1 MIVDAHTHRY
11 PEEVLEDPQSFA
23 QLHKE
28 WHWLELVSSDNKKS
42 LQGWSS
48 REKMIADMDK
58 SEVERAVLLGW
69 YWENPET
76 CELQNQWCSQWI
88 ARDPERFIGFFSLH
102 PELQN
107 PIESLKRSMDLG
119 FLGIGECHPWLQGA
133 SIQNENWMKCMEFA
147 AAEGWPVT
155 FHVTEPVGH
164 DYPGRVQTPFEEFLW
179 LARQLPELKIIL
191 AHAGGLFPFYE
202 LNPKIRP
209 ELKNVHYDLAACPLL
224 YDPEIYRKLIDV
236 VGVEKILWGTD
247 YPLRI
252 FPARQKEPD
261 FISFKNFVLEEAELS
276 ESERD
281 AIFGNNLLALLPC

>member
-1 MIVDAHTHRY
+1 MIIDAHTHRY
-11 PEEVLEDPQSFA
+11 PEEIFRDPQSFG
-23 QLHKE
+23 QLYKE
-28 WHWLELVSSDNKKS
+28 WHWLKLVSPENKKN
-42 LQGWSS
+42 LQGWST
-48 REKMIADMDK
+48 RKKMIADMDK
-58 SEVERAVLLGW
+58 SEVGRAVLLGW

-88 ARDPERFIGFFSLH
+88 ARDPDRFIGFFSLH

-107 PIESLKRSMDLG
+107 PIESLKRSIDLG

-147 AAEGWPVT
+147 ATEGWPVT

-224 YDPEIYRKLIDV
+224 YNPEIYRKLIDV
-236 VGVEKILWGTD
+236 VGFKKILWGTD

-252 FPARQKEPD
+252 FPATQKEPD
-261 FISFKNFVLEEAELS
+261 FITFKNLVLKKAELS
-276 ESERD
+276 ESEKD

>member
-88 ARDPERFIGFFSLH
+88 ARDPDRFIGFFSLH

-133 SIQNENWMKCMEFA
+133 SMQNENWMKCMEFA
-147 AAEGWPVT
+147 ASEGWPVT

-209 ELKNVHYDLAACPLL
+209 VLKNVHYDLAACPLL

-261 FISFKNFVLEEAELS
+261 FISFKNLVLEEAELS

>member
-88 ARDPERFIGFFSLH
+88 ARDPDRFIGFFSLH

-261 FISFKNFVLEEAELS
+261 FISFKNLVLEEAELS

>member
-23 QLHKE
+23 QLHEE
-28 WHWLELVSSDNKKS
+28 WHWLELVSPENKKS
-42 LQGWSS
+42 LQGWST

-58 SEVERAVLLGW
+58 SEVKRAVLLGW

-88 ARDPERFIGFFSLH
+88 SRDPERFIGFFSLH

-147 AAEGWPVT
+147 AAEGWPVS

-261 FISFKNFVLEEAELS
+261 FITFKNLVLEEAELS

>member
-88 ARDPERFIGFFSLH
+88 ARDPDRFIGFFSLH

-252 FPARQKEPD
+252 FPATQKEPD
-261 FISFKNFVLEEAELS
+261 FITFKNLVLEEAELS

>member
-42 LQGWSS
+42 LQGWST

-261 FISFKNFVLEEAELS
+261 FITFKNLVLEEAELS

>member
-261 FISFKNFVLEEAELS
+261 FITFKNLVLEEAELS

>member
-88 ARDPERFIGFFSLH
+88 ARDPDRFIGFFSLH

-133 SIQNENWMKCMEFA
+133 SMQNENWMKCMEFA

-261 FISFKNFVLEEAELS
+261 FITFKNLVLEEAELS

>member
-209 ELKNVHYDLAACPLL
+209 VLKNVHYDLAACPLL

>member
-88 ARDPERFIGFFSLH
+88 ARDPDRFIGFFSLH

-261 FISFKNFVLEEAELS
+261 FITFKNLVLEEAELS

>member
-42 LQGWSS
+42 LQGWST

-58 SEVERAVLLGW
+58 SEVGRAVLLGW
-69 YWENPET
+69 YWENLET

-88 ARDPERFIGFFSLH
+88 ARDPDRFIGFFSLH

-209 ELKNVHYDLAACPLL
+209 VLKNVHYDLAACPLL

-261 FISFKNFVLEEAELS
+261 FITFKNFVLKEAELS

>member
-11 PEEVLEDPQSFA
+11 PEEVLGDPQSFA

>member
-88 ARDPERFIGFFSLH
+88 ARDPDRFIGFFSLH

-147 AAEGWPVT
+147 AAEGWPVS

-261 FISFKNFVLEEAELS
+261 FISFKNLVLEEAELS

>member
-28 WHWLELVSSDNKKS
+28 WHWLELVSSENKKS
-42 LQGWSS
+42 LQGWST
-48 REKMIADMDK
+48 RGKMIADMDK

-133 SIQNENWMKCMEFA
+133 SIQNEDWMKCMEFA
-147 AAEGWPVT
+147 AAEGWPVS

-261 FISFKNFVLEEAELS
+261 FITFKNLVLEEAELS

>member
-1 MIVDAHTHRY
+1 MIIDAHTHRY
-11 PEEVLEDPQSFA
+11 PEELLGDPQSFA
-23 QLHKE
+23 QLYKE
-28 WHWLELVSSDNKKS
+28 WHWLELVSPKNKKS
-42 LQGWSS
+42 LQGWST

-88 ARDPERFIGFFSLH
+88 ARDPDRFIGFLSLH

-107 PIESLKRSMDLG
+107 SVESLKRSKDLG
-119 FLGIGECHPWLQGA
+119 FIGIGECHPWLQGA
-133 SIQNENWMKCMEFA
+133 SIQNANWMNCMEFA

-164 DYPGRVQTPFEEFLW
+164 DYPSRVQTPFGEFLW

-224 YDPEIYRKLIDV
+224 YDPEIYRKLIEV
-236 VGVEKILWGTD
+236 VGVKKILWGTD

-252 FPARQKEPD
+252 FPATQKEPD
-261 FISFKNFVLEEAELS
+261 FTTFKNLVLNEAELS

>member
-11 PEEVLEDPQSFA
+11 PEEVLGDPQSFA

-88 ARDPERFIGFFSLH
+88 ARDPDRFIGFFSLH

>member
-1 MIVDAHTHRY
+1 M
-11 PEEVLEDPQSFA
+11 
-23 QLHKE
+23 
-28 WHWLELVSSDNKKS
+28 
-42 LQGWSS
+42 
-48 REKMIADMDK
+48 
-58 SEVERAVLLGW
+58 
-69 YWENPET
+69 
-76 CELQNQWCSQWI
+76 
-88 ARDPERFIGFFSLH
+88 
-102 PELQN
+102 
-107 PIESLKRSMDLG
+107 
-119 FLGIGECHPWLQGA
+119 
-133 SIQNENWMKCMEFA
+133 
-147 AAEGWPVT
+147 
-155 FHVTEPVGH
+155 
-164 DYPGRVQTPFEEFLW
+164 QTPFEEFLW

-209 ELKNVHYDLAACPLL
+209 VLKNVHYDLAACPLL

-261 FISFKNFVLEEAELS
+261 FISFKNLVLEEAELS

>member
-58 SEVERAVLLGW
+58 SAVERAVLLGW

>member
-11 PEEVLEDPQSFA
+11 PEEVLGDPQSFA

-42 LQGWSS
+42 LQGWST

-88 ARDPERFIGFFSLH
+88 ARDPDRFIGFFSLH

-147 AAEGWPVT
+147 AAEGWPVS

-252 FPARQKEPD
+252 FPAKQKEPD
-261 FISFKNFVLEEAELS
+261 FITFKNLVLEEAELS

>member
-11 PEEVLEDPQSFA
+11 PKEVLEDPHSFA
-23 QLHKE
+23 QFHKE
-28 WHWLELVSSDNKKS
+28 WHWLELVSPDNKKS

-48 REKMIADMDK
+48 REKMIADMEK

-69 YWENPET
+69 YWENLET

-88 ARDPERFIGFFSLH
+88 ARDPDRFIGFFSLH

-107 PIESLKRSMDLG
+107 PIESLKRTQDLG

-209 ELKNVHYDLAACPLL
+209 ELQNVHYDLAACPLL

-261 FISFKNFVLEEAELS
+261 FISFKNFVLKEAELS

>member
-1 MIVDAHTHRY
+1 
-11 PEEVLEDPQSFA
+11 
-23 QLHKE
+23 
-28 WHWLELVSSDNKKS
+28 
-42 LQGWSS
+42 
-48 REKMIADMDK
+48 MIADMDK

-209 ELKNVHYDLAACPLL
+209 VLKNVHYDLAACPLL

-261 FISFKNFVLEEAELS
+261 FITFKNLVLEEAELS

>member
-88 ARDPERFIGFFSLH
+88 ARDPDRFIGFFSLH

-133 SIQNENWMKCMEFA
+133 SMQNENWMKCMEFA
-147 AAEGWPVT
+147 AAEGWPVS

-261 FISFKNFVLEEAELS
+261 FITFKNLVLEEAELS

>member
-11 PEEVLEDPQSFA
+11 PEEILGNPESFA
-23 QLHKE
+23 QLQKE
-28 WHWLELVSSDNKKS
+28 WHWLELVSPENKNS
-42 LQGWSS
+42 LQGWST
-48 REKMIADMDK
+48 RKKMIADMDK
-58 SEVERAVLLGW
+58 SEVGHAVLLGW

-88 ARDPERFIGFFSLH
+88 ARDPDRFIGFFSLH

-107 PIESLKRSMDLG
+107 SVESLKRSKDLG

-224 YDPEIYRKLIDV
+224 YDPEIYRKLIEV

-252 FPARQKEPD
+252 FPATQKEPD
-261 FISFKNFVLEEAELS
+261 FITFKNFVLKEAELS

>member
-11 PEEVLEDPQSFA
+11 PEEVLGDPQSFA

-28 WHWLELVSSDNKKS
+28 WHWLELVGPDNKKS
-42 LQGWSS
+42 LQGWST

-58 SEVERAVLLGW
+58 SEVGRAVLLGW

-76 CELQNQWCSQWI
+76 CKFQNQWCSQWI
-88 ARDPERFIGFFSLH
+88 ARDPDRFIGFASLH

-107 PIESLKRSMDLG
+107 PIESLKRSKDLG

-224 YDPEIYRKLIDV
+224 YDPEIYRKLIEV

-252 FPARQKEPD
+252 FPATQKEPD
-261 FISFKNFVLEEAELS
+261 FISFKNLVLKEAELS

>member
-11 PEEVLEDPQSFA
+11 PEEVLGDPQSFA

-28 WHWLELVSSDNKKS
+28 WHWLELVSPDNKNS
-42 LQGWSS
+42 LQGWST

-58 SEVERAVLLGW
+58 SEVGRAVLLGW
-69 YWENPET
+69 YWENPES
-76 CELQNQWCSQWI
+76 CKLQNQWCSQWI
-88 ARDPERFIGFFSLH
+88 ARDPDRFIGFVSLH

-107 PIESLKRSMDLG
+107 SVESLKRSKDLG

-224 YDPEIYRKLIDV
+224 YDPEIYRKLIEV

-252 FPARQKEPD
+252 FPATQKEPD
-261 FISFKNFVLEEAELS
+261 FISFKNLVLKEAELS

>member
-1 MIVDAHTHRY
+1 VIVDAHTHRY
-11 PEEVLEDPQSFA
+11 PEEVLEDPESFA

-28 WHWLELVSSDNKKS
+28 WHWLELVSPDNNKS
-42 LQGWSS
+42 LQGWST

-58 SEVERAVLLGW
+58 SDVGRAVLLGW

-107 PIESLKRSMDLG
+107 SVESLKKSKDLG
-119 FLGIGECHPWLQGA
+119 FIGIGECHPWLQGA
-133 SIQNENWMKCMEFA
+133 SIQNANWMKCMEFA
-147 AAEGWPVT
+147 AAECWPVT

-252 FPARQKEPD
+252 FPATQKEPD
-261 FISFKNFVLEEAELS
+261 FISFKNLVLKEAELS

>member
-88 ARDPERFIGFFSLH
+88 ARDPDRFIGFFSLH

>member
-23 QLHKE
+23 QLHEE
-28 WHWLELVSSDNKKS
+28 WHWLKLVSPENKKS
-42 LQGWSS
+42 LQGWST
-48 REKMIADMDK
+48 RGKMIADMDK

-69 YWENPET
+69 YWENLET
-76 CELQNQWCSQWI
+76 SELQNQWCSQWI
-88 ARDPERFIGFFSLH
+88 SRDPERFIGFFSLH

-147 AAEGWPVT
+147 AAEGWPVS

-261 FISFKNFVLEEAELS
+261 FITFKNLVLEEAELS

>member
-23 QLHKE
+23 QLHEE
-28 WHWLELVSSDNKKS
+28 WHWLELVSPENKKS
-42 LQGWSS
+42 LQGWST
-48 REKMIADMDK
+48 RGKMIADMDK

-88 ARDPERFIGFFSLH
+88 SRDPERFIGFFSLH

-147 AAEGWPVT
+147 AAEGWPVS

-261 FISFKNFVLEEAELS
+261 FITFKNLVLEEAELS

>member
-28 WHWLELVSSDNKKS
+28 WHWLELVSPDNKKS
-42 LQGWSS
+42 LQGWST

-58 SEVERAVLLGW
+58 SEVKRAVLLGW

-88 ARDPERFIGFFSLH
+88 SRDPERFIGFFSLH

-147 AAEGWPVT
+147 AAEGWPVS

-261 FISFKNFVLEEAELS
+261 FITFKNLVLEEAELS

>member
-11 PEEVLEDPQSFA
+11 PKEVLQDPQSFA

-28 WHWLELVSSDNKKS
+28 WHWLELVSPDNKKS

-58 SEVERAVLLGW
+58 SEVGRAVLLGW

-76 CELQNQWCSQWI
+76 CELHNQWCSQWI
-88 ARDPERFIGFFSLH
+88 ARDPDRFIGFFSLH

-107 PIESLKRSMDLG
+107 PIESLTRSKDLG
-119 FLGIGECHPWLQGA
+119 FIGIGECHPWLQDA

-164 DYPGRVQTPFEEFLW
+164 NYPGRVQTPFEEFLW
-179 LARQLPELKIIL
+179 LARHLPELKIIL

-209 ELKNVHYDLAACPLL
+209 ELKNVYYDLAACPLL
-224 YDPEIYRKLIDV
+224 YDPEIYRKLIEV

-252 FPARQKEPD
+252 FPATQKEPD
-261 FISFKNFVLEEAELS
+261 FISFKNLVLKEAELS